1 MYKKDDN
8 YPSKS
13 TNEVF
18 YNTYLPALVSKI
30 NTFLLTNR
38 MLIIEKNKHFQEM
51 ENNMNMLNHNIL
63 ESNSEEI
70 DDVILED
77 QNVNI
82 TPHAQVTSA
91 RYEAQGQG

>member
-1 MYKKDDN
+1 M
-8 YPSKS
+8 
-13 TNEVF
+13 
-18 YNTYLPALVSKI
+18 
-30 NTFLLTNR
+30 
-38 MLIIEKNKHFQEM
+38 IEKITHLQEM
-51 ENNMNMLNHNIL
+51 ENNMNILNHNVF

-91 RYEAQGQG
+91 HYEVQGQG

>member
-1 MYKKDDN
+1 
-8 YPSKS
+8 
-13 TNEVF
+13 
-18 YNTYLPALVSKI
+18 
-30 NTFLLTNR
+30 
-38 MLIIEKNKHFQEM
+38 MLILEKNKHLQEM
-51 ENNMNMLNHNIL
+51 GNNMNILKHNVF